1 MTLQD
6 MPALNACLNGAST
19 VLLAL
24 GYWQIRKGNRQAHRN
39 CMVGALVTSTLF
51 LACYLTYH
59 ELMRRQ
65 TGQGHTSFQNP
76 AWFRPIYLTILFTH
90 LVGAVAMV
98 PMILMT
104 VWRAFKG
111 DFERHRRIARWT
123 WPIWMYVS
131 FTGVVIYFLLYQI
144 FRQTS

>member
-104 VWRAFKG
+104 AWRAFKG

>member
-1 MTLQD
+1 MTLHD

-24 GYWQIRKGNRQAHRN
+24 GYWQIRKGHKDAHRN
-39 CMVGALVTSTLF
+39 CMVGALVTSALF
-51 LACYLTYH
+51 LVSYLTYH
-59 ELMRRQ
+59 ELMRRS
-65 TGQGHTSFQNP
+65 TGQGHTSFQDP
-76 AWFRPIYLTILFTH
+76 VWFRPIYLIILFTH
-90 LVGAVAMV
+90 LVGAIAMV

-104 VWRAFKG
+104 VWRAIKG
-111 DFERHRRIARWT
+111 DFERHRKIARWT

-144 FRQTS
+144 FPQAR